1 MESFLGAQT
10 FGDRWVLFL
19 LDTIPFAAVPLLFH
33 HIDLSDCNRLFL
45 SEYRPQIAIVI
56 FISAPDLKTELTNN

>member
-1 MESFLGAQT
+1 M
-10 FGDRWVLFL
+10 LFL
-19 LDTIPFAAVPLLFH
+19 FDTIPFAAVPLLFH